1 MLFHIKSPAG
11 KGIILSLE
19 LLESFNVKTSL
30 QEVSSFIG
38 SSFQHHSKKQLSKF
52 DLNADFYFL
61 KETSGLS
68 GV

>member
-19 LLESFNVKTSL
+19 LLESFNVKTSV

-38 SSFQHHSKKQLSKF
+38 SSLTPFKKTVK
-52 DLNADFYFL
+52 
-61 KETSGLS
+61 
-68 GV
+68 